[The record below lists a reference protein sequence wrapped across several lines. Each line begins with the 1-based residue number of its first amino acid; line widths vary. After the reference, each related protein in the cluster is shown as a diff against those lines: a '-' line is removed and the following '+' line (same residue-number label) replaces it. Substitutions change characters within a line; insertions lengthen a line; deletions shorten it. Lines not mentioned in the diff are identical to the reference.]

1 MLRQVLCIL
10 LLLLCVFIE
19 ADSVEAGLVKDYI
32 KAAIGVSHIEEVHLL
47 VDNTR
52 NVAFVHS
59 GDDFGHKV
67 AAGNVFLVH
76 DGA

>member
-10 LLLLCVFIE
+10 LLLLFVFIE
-19 ADSVEAGLVKDYI
+19 ADSVETGLVEDNI
-32 KAAIGVSHIEEVHLL
+32 KAAIGVSHIEKVHLL

-59 GDDFGHKV
+59 SDNFGHKV
-67 AAGNVFLVH
+67 EAGNVFLVH